1 MTLATTYLDSAKM
14 SNYQALHVFT
24 SAITL
29 PITMI
34 DSFRKSSRIKLILNW
49 HRIISNLAGA
59 LLKVRIENFHKSG
72 NLSPYVSIPNT
83 FNH

>member
-34 DSFRKSSRIKLILNW
+34 DSFRKS
-49 HRIISNLAGA
+49 HRIISNIAGA
-59 LLKVRIENFHKSG
+59 LLKVRIDNFYKRGKRGFHYLAHVCKSG
-72 NLSPYVSIPNT
+72 GVLC
-83 FNH
+83 

>member
-34 DSFRKSSRIKLILNW
+34 DYFRKSSRIKLILNW
-49 HRIISNLAGA
+49 HRIISNIAGA
-59 LLKVRIENFHKSG
+59 LLKVRIENL
-72 NLSPYVSIPNT
+72 NLT
-83 FNH
+83 EDL